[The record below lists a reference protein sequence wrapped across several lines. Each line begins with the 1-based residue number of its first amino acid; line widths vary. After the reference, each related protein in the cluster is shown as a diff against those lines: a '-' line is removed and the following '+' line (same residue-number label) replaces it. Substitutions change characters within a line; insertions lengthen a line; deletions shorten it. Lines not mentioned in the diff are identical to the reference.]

1 MVVRHVVIDQTWF
14 NQIFNQMV
22 VHIPLREYHRIPPT
36 LQIIHDT
43 CGGTQGDD
51 AEAANRQ
58 DTSTE
63 RRTSHGKYLLGFQQL
78 PAAAKLP
85 NSARVVEVAA
95 LLGLL
100 ADQRREGRKEQRA
113 RESLSLPSSD
123 CFSPPAVS
131 FGMRRAA
138 GLLLIQSSPF
148 SDSCTRFEF
157 DVLGIYKHR
166 NDDVIWHCR
175 GL

>member
-14 NQIFNQMV
+14 NQFFNQMV
-22 VHIPLREYHRIPPT
+22 VHIPLREYYRIPPT

-85 NSARVVEVAA
+85 NSARGVVRLQHSWAFW
-95 LLGLL
+95 LIS
-100 ADQRREGRKEQRA
+100 EGRAERNKGHGNRCRCHPPIASVLQRSA
-113 RESLSLPSSD
+113 LACGVPPGCFLFRAHLSQIPVQDLNLMYWAYTNTETMMSYGT
-123 CFSPPAVS
+123 V
-131 FGMRRAA
+131 G
-138 GLLLIQSSPF
+138 
-148 SDSCTRFEF
+148 
-157 DVLGIYKHR
+157 
-166 NDDVIWHCR
+166 
-175 GL
+175 